1 MKDLYS
7 FCADEEQHKVFYE
20 QCAEAYMRVFERVGI
35 GKETYRTFASGGAF
49 AEFSDEFQTIVP
61 AGEDVIYVHKDKG
74 VALNKEVYT
83 DEVLQRL
90 DLRREELEEHP
101 ACEVGNIFTLG
112 MRFSDALGLTYTDGT
127 GTQVPVY
134 MGSYGIGPARLLG
147 VVVEM
152 VGSDTGMV
160 LPASIAPFDVH
171 LVTVGNTDTV
181 LEAADTLYAQLTER
195 GIEVLYDDRDIS
207 AGEKFAES
215 DIIGMPRQVIVSEK
229 TCAEGKVEY
238 TDRATGEKKMLDSAV
253 EGLLHEIS

>member
-1 MKDLYS
+1 M
-7 FCADEEQHKVFYE
+7 
-20 QCAEAYMRVFERVGI
+20 
-35 GKETYRTFASGGAF
+35 
-49 AEFSDEFQTIVP
+49 DEFQTIVP
-61 AGEDVIYVHKDKG
+61 AGEDTIYVHKDKQI
-74 VALNKEVYT
+74 ALNKEVYT
-83 DEVLQRL
+83 DEVLARL
-90 DLRREELEEHP
+90 ELQREELEEHP

-160 LPASIAPFDVH
+160 LPASIAPFDAH
-171 LVTVGNTDTV
+171 LIALGNSDTV
-181 LEAADTLYAQLTER
+181 VKAADAVYTQLAER
-195 GIEVLYDDRDIS
+195 GTEVLYDDRDIS

-215 DIIGMPRQVIVSEK
+215 DIVGIPKQLIVSEK

-238 TDRATGEKKMLDSAV
+238 KNRATDEKKMLDTAV
-253 EGLLHEIS
+253 